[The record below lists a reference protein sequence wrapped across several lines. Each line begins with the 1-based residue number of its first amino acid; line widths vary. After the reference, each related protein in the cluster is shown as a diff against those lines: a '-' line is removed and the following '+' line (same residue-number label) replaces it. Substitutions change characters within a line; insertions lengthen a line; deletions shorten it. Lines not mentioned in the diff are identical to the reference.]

1 MGSYYINVAEDLND
15 FDEWCI
21 SERGVWGIPMPY
33 FVRTDTGEV
42 LCDSEIARHV
52 AEKFREGGSDQWY
65 NLSVQE
71 LLPAR
76 YHDQAQFLRKGDQLF
91 DVWFDSSLT
100 WDFALK
106 QDAHSNSE
114 ITHNIRNELESKGML
129 EPISEAD
136 QLGKAGGRR
145 TGRNSLQS
153 YLQSKQ

>member
-1 MGSYYINVAEDLND
+1 M
-15 FDEWCI
+15 
-21 SERGVWGIPMPY
+21 
-33 FVRTDTGEV
+33 
-42 LCDSEIARHV
+42 
-52 AEKFREGGSDQWY
+52 
-65 NLSVQE
+65 
-71 LLPAR
+71 
-76 YHDQAQFLRKGDQLF
+76 
-91 DVWFDSSLT
+91 WFDSSLT

-114 ITHNIRNELESKGML
+114 ITHTIRNELESKGML